1 MSMGTLDGEERGG
14 GKKMTMRTER
24 TATELE
30 RLHSAKL
37 GLVRI
42 RDTIGVIW
50 VYGYHCLLQEERY
63 MSCFRMAYMIG
74 KAGSKDPWEDID
86 RVVGEV
92 VVVRE
97 PRRCGLA

>member
-1 MSMGTLDGEERGG
+1 
-14 GKKMTMRTER
+14 
-24 TATELE
+24 
-30 RLHSAKL
+30 
-37 GLVRI
+37 
-42 RDTIGVIW
+42 
-50 VYGYHCLLQEERY
+50 
-63 MSCFRMAYMIG
+63 MAYMIG